1 MCASTIRV
9 RLSDGGK
16 TFRSPALTSHEL
28 ERPGPHLRPPRPPSA
43 WARARHHLRLDP
55 RLALVAF
62 SLLAGIA
69 VGLALS
75 VSPVLAGAL
84 VCTAV
89 VLTVAAL
96 FEVMG
101 VAVLLTGL
109 LPWLIILSDAL
120 PRLTLTLAS
129 GATALVLLALAQPTD
144 DGSKSALLLRLGT
157 ALFVVP
163 IIFSLVRDGLSVG
176 LSHAGKFIVFP
187 LMVMIV
193 TEGTNRT
200 DLSRLRTIALWS
212 SVAAL
217 TVNLFLGFTGI
228 ANTGYY
234 GSGEILGL
242 GSEHILA
249 LLAGCVTAA
258 SLASGLTLTWAPVIA
273 LGAIATVASGVRSP
287 LPGLAVAA
295 LARMITGRVK
305 FRMVVLVALA
315 VGAIF
320 VSGAAGVVE
329 ARFHQG
335 QARGEYK
342 SLSDFG
348 SGRGAIYG
356 AALDGWRDSPPVDW
370 IVGTGLTS
378 ILGFERERLGDTFV
392 GHSDLIEAMVEMG
405 LMGLAGLIL
414 IWRALIERAE
424 SKLPLLV
431 LGSFALFNG
440 ILEYSAPVI
449 IGLLLTIR
457 PRQKDTPA
465 AEPDATSPTRQQ
477 QSGARIA
484 LRTQG

>member
-1 MCASTIRV
+1 
-9 RLSDGGK
+9 
-16 TFRSPALTSHEL
+16 
-28 ERPGPHLRPPRPPSA
+28 
-43 WARARHHLRLDP
+43 
-55 RLALVAF
+55 
-62 SLLAGIA
+62 LLAGIA
-69 VGLALS
+69 VGVALS
-75 VSPVLAGAL
+75 ISPILAGAL
-84 VCTAV
+84 VCVGVLLAVAV
-89 VLTVAAL
+89 VFDV
-96 FEVMG
+96 FG
-101 VAVLLTGL
+101 VAVVMTGL
-109 LPWLIILSDAL
+109 LPWLIVLSDAL
-120 PRLTLTLAS
+120 PRLTLTLAA
-129 GATALVLLALAQPTD
+129 GTTALVLLAIARPVD
-144 DGSKSALLLRLGT
+144 DGSKSALLLRLGI
-157 ALFVVP
+157 ALFVIP
-163 IIFSLVRDGLSVG
+163 IVFSLVREGLSVG
-176 LSHAGKFIVFP
+176 LSEAMKFLVFP
-187 LMVMIV
+187 LMVLIV
-193 TEGTNRT
+193 TEATNRT

-217 TVNLFLGFTGI
+217 AVNLFLGFTGI

-234 GSGEILGL
+234 GTGEILGL

-273 LGAIATVASGVRSP
+273 IGAIATVASGVRSP

-378 ILGFERERLGDTFV
+378 ILGFERERLGQTFV
-392 GHSDLIEAMVEMG
+392 GHSDVIEAMVEMG

-414 IWRALIERAE
+414 IWRVLIERAE
-424 SKLPLLV
+424 VKLPLLV

-449 IGLLLTIR
+449 IGLLLTLR
-457 PRQKDTPA
+457 PREKDVLA
-465 AEPDATSPTRQQ
+465 AEPDTLSPARRQ

-484 LRTQG
+484 LRTEG

>member
-1 MCASTIRV
+1 LCATTIRV

-16 TFRSPALTSHEL
+16 HSRSAIVTSHEL
-28 ERPGPHLRPPRPPSA
+28 ERPGHRHRPPRPRSA

-55 RLALVAF
+55 RLALVAL

-75 VSPVLAGAL
+75 VSPFLAGVL
-84 VCTAV
+84 VCLAV
-89 VLTVAAL
+89 LLAVAAL
-96 FEVMG
+96 FDVFG
-101 VAVLLTGL
+101 VAVLMSGL
-109 LPWLIILSDAL
+109 LPWLIVLSDAL

-129 GATALVLLALAQPTD
+129 GATALVLLAIARPRD
-144 DGSKSALLLRLGT
+144 DGSKNALLLRLGI
-157 ALFVVP
+157 ALFIVP
-163 IIFSLVRDGLSVG
+163 ILFSFVREGSVG
-176 LSHAGKFIVFP
+176 VSEAMKFVVFP
-187 LMVMIV
+187 LMVLIV
-193 TEGTNRT
+193 TEATNRT

-217 TVNLFLGFTGI
+217 AVNLVLGFTGI

-234 GSGEILGL
+234 GTGEILGL

-273 LGAIATVASGVRSP
+273 IGAIATVASGVRSP
-287 LPGLAVAA
+287 LPGLAAAA
-295 LARMITGRVK
+295 LVRMVTGRVK

-320 VSGAAGVVE
+320 ASGAAGVVE

-342 SLSDFG
+342 SISDFG

-370 IVGTGLTS
+370 VIGTGLTS
-378 ILGFERERLGDTFV
+378 ILQFERKRLGETFV
-392 GHSDLIEAMVEMG
+392 GHSDAIEALVEMG
-405 LMGLAGLIL
+405 LIGLAGLIL
-414 IWRALIERAE
+414 IWRVLIERAE

-440 ILEYSAPVI
+440 VLEYSAPVI
-449 IGLLLTIR
+449 IGLLLTLR
-457 PRQKDTPA
+457 PPQKDTLA
-465 AEPDATSPTRQQ
+465 TEPDTISPARQQ
-477 QSGARIA
+477 RSGARLA
-484 LRTQG
+484 LRTEG